1 MIGGKAV
8 VGNWRSNGDDV
19 VSWWVGIWVD
29 KHFQLDKALKKKK
42 SIIGKNIL
50 HSLNDNV
57 FDFST

>member
-42 SIIGKNIL
+42 ALLGKTFYIA
-50 HSLNDNV
+50 
-57 FDFST
+57 